1 MYSDH
6 SGRPSGES
14 WRPYFGEGRLP
25 PFSAQI
31 SPCPVPSPSPP
42 SNLPPS
48 PSIPS
53 IPLLFPG
60 IKGQLSSV
68 RLVLASCEEKPTY
81 IADVSHAPLVLPEAP
96 GHVDIGGSRGH
107 GRVRA
112 PGARQA
118 GAHHPCQDG
127 AGCPGQAAHP
137 LASLTVTSLTCE
149 WRSHPTT
156 DRHPG
161 SSLTHRSEA
170 SHDTCAARW

>member
-42 SNLPPS
+42 SNLPPF
-48 PSIPS
+48 
-53 IPLLFPG
+53 PLHPLAVPRNQRSTG
-60 IKGQLSSV
+60 MSSV
-68 RLVLASCEEKPTY
+68 RLVLDSCEEKPTY

-107 GRVRA
+107 GRVRT

-118 GAHHPCQDG
+118 VAHHPCQDG

-149 WRSHPTT
+149 CRSHPTT

>member
-1 MYSDH
+1 MYSDHYGH

-25 PFSAQI
+25 PSQ
-31 SPCPVPSPSPP
+31 PCPVTSALIQLLFCLEGSPSPLAVP
-42 SNLPPS
+42 RNQRST
-48 PSIPS
+48 
-53 IPLLFPG
+53 G
-60 IKGQLSSV
+60 MSSV
-68 RLVLASCEEKPTY
+68 RLVLDSCKEKPTY

-107 GRVRA
+107 GRVRT

-118 GAHHPCQDG
+118 VAHHPCQDG